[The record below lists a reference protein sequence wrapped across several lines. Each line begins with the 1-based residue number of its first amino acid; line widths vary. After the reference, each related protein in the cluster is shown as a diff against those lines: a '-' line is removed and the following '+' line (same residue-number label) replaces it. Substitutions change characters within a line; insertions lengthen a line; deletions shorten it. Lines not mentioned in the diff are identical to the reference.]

1 MIQIEKC
8 KVKVEIK
15 KYKAIRVTDRTT
27 DSKNRG
33 KRDGQKEIMMEEK
46 VKS

>member
-1 MIQIEKC
+1 M
-8 KVKVEIK
+8 VEIK
-15 KYKAIRVTDRTT
+15 KYKAIRVTDRTR

-33 KRDGQKEIMMEEK
+33 KTDGQKEIMMEER